1 MFFFLR
7 IRNRPNKQQNED
19 DEEGEQERGPCQPRL
34 VSRERTSRPTLLVQA
49 FVEET
54 LAPRGGEGV
63 SQKGGKVREKDS
75 KGAGRNRAR
84 VREKMLMDFQGISQV
99 AMILGDRRKVE

>member
-1 MFFFLR
+1 M
-7 IRNRPNKQQNED
+7 
-19 DEEGEQERGPCQPRL
+19 
-34 VSRERTSRPTLLVQA
+34 
-49 FVEET
+49 EET